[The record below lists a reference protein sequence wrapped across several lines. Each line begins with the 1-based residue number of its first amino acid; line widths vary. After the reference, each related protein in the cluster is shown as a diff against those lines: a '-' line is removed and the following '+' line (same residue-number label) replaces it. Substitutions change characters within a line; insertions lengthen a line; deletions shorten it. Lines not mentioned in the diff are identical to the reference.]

1 MKSPIFRLDGA
12 SFSYPPDIAALDRVD
27 LTVNEGESL
36 VILGSN
42 GCGKST
48 LLRILGGLIHPD
60 SGTTEA
66 FGEAVSEAR
75 LDDDLFRRFF
85 RQRVGILFQNPDI
98 QLFSATVWEDALF
111 GPLQMDLPPE
121 EAKRRADDVLALLG
135 IERLAQRP
143 PTRLSGGEKKKAALA
158 AVLALNPSVLLLDEP
173 TTALDPRTR
182 HLLLE
187 LLNVLSAAGKTLVT
201 ATHDLDFARN
211 IATRVVVLSEEHRVV
226 ADGLPG
232 DILSD
237 RRLLLS
243 ANLIHES
250 DPLPAVSSAD
260 ASRTAGLK
268 SYSTDPFAAGCK
280 MRLVEE

>member
-1 MKSPIFRLDGA
+1 MKGPVFCLDGV
-12 SFSYPPDIAALDRVD
+12 SFSYPPDIVALDRVD
-27 LTVNEGESL
+27 LTVNEGDSL

-48 LLRILGGLIHPD
+48 LLRILGGLIHPA
-60 SGTTEA
+60 GGKAEA
-66 FGEAVSEAR
+66 FGEPVSEAR
-75 LDDDLFRRFF
+75 LEDGLFRRFF

-111 GPLQMDLPPE
+111 GPLQLDLPLE
-121 EAKRRADDVLALLG
+121 EAKRRAADVLALLG
-135 IERLAQRP
+135 IERLADRP

-187 LLNVLSAAGKTLVT
+187 LLAALSSAGKTLVT
-201 ATHDLDFARN
+201 ATHDLDFARA
-211 IATRVVVLSEEHRVV
+211 IATRVMVLSEEHRVV

-232 DILSD
+232 DILAD
-237 RRLLLS
+237 RKLLES
-243 ANLIHES
+243 ANLVHES
-250 DPLPAVSSAD
+250 DPLPIVPSTD
-260 ASRTAGLK
+260 TSRTTGLK
-268 SYSTDPFAAGCK
+268 SYSADPFAAGCK
-280 MRLVEE
+280 GRLVEK